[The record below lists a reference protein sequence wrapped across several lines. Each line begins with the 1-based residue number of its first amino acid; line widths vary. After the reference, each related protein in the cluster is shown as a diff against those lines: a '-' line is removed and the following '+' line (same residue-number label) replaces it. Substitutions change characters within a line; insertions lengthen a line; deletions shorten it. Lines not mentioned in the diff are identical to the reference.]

1 MMLVIESL
9 LRSRSR
15 VSAIDKHE
23 KSDDRMWNR
32 IRLRRAPALLN
43 KAAEILAPEL
53 LPAPRAGR
61 TARVTKAHEISKRR
75 RVRVM
80 KGTKAARPVGAE
92 HRLQPGR

>member
-32 IRLRRAPALLN
+32 IRY
-43 KAAEILAPEL
+43 
-53 LPAPRAGR
+53 G
-61 TARVTKAHEISKRR
+61 
-75 RVRVM
+75 
-80 KGTKAARPVGAE
+80 E
-92 HRLQPGR
+92 HRLRSTRQRKFWRRSYYRHLGRDEPLE